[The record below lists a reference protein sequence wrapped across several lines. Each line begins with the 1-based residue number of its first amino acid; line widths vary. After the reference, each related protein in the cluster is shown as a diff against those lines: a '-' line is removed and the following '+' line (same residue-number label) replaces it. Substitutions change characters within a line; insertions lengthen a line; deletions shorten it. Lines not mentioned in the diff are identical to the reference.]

1 MLISVETSV
10 FACCDLGGSGLIMAI
25 RWRGQCIWARTTGKD
40 IGIGRG
46 STNFELVLVAGC
58 ILVGLAVAVGFEHL
72 GTEQHLGDVP
82 ANNSED
88 CKSATTPVDPQDKH
102 VNAHRPQPHKHGHV
116 GGNTPTG
123 RTPDYAPQPL
133 PPPRLTGE
141 GAVRIP
147 RARRRRV
154 ERARR
159 LAERARRRRVAKGV
173 LTADAAHF
181 RRVLRLLPMV
191 ARRRRV
197 ACCHR
202 PK

>member
-1 MLISVETSV
+1 MKI
-10 FACCDLGGSGLIMAI
+10 LGS
-25 RWRGQCIWARTTGKD
+25 
-40 IGIGRG
+40 
-46 STNFELVLVAGC
+46 N
-58 ILVGLAVAVGFEHL
+58 EHL
-72 GTEQHLGDVP
+72 GKEQHLGDVP
-82 ANNSED
+82 ANSED

-191 ARRRRV
+191 ARRHLVDDVLGIAQAWTSNCAGRQGECARRWSS
-197 ACCHR
+197 R
-202 PK
+202 GGG

>member
-1 MLISVETSV
+1 M
-10 FACCDLGGSGLIMAI
+10 
-25 RWRGQCIWARTTGKD
+25 
-40 IGIGRG
+40 
-46 STNFELVLVAGC
+46 NFELVLVAGC
-58 ILVGLAVAVGFEHL
+58 ILVGLAMAVGFEHL

-82 ANNSED
+82 ANSED

-159 LAERARRRRVAKGV
+159 LAERARRRLAVPVIAPRAGESSNTKGV
-173 LTADAAHF
+173 RCEPSSSCTFQYHA
-181 RRVLRLLPMV
+181 P
-191 ARRRRV
+191 
-197 ACCHR
+197 
-202 PK
+202 